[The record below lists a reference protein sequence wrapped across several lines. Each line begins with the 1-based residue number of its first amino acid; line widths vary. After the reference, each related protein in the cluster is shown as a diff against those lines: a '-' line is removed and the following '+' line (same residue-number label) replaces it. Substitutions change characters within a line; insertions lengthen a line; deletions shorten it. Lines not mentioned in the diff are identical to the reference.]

1 MPVELLGTYVPMD
14 RRQALAAG
22 GSLPDRETASVLFA
36 DIAGFTPLTEAL
48 VSSLGPRRGAEELTR
63 LLNTVYTEL
72 VSRVH
77 DFGGSVVCFIG
88 DALVSCFND
97 DPGLRAL
104 ACALQMQR
112 SMEQFQTVPTP
123 QGGTVS
129 LAMKAA
135 VAAGPVRRFLVGN
148 PQVQLLDLL
157 AGATLDRLAEAEHL
171 AGRAEVIAAPEVAR
185 RAGSQLA
192 IDEWRGRFVVVRGLK
207 QHVLPMPWPALSDSD
222 LTPQLLRSYLLPPVY
237 DRVVSGYGE
246 FLAELR
252 PVVALFLRFGGLDYD
267 RDDAAG
273 VKLDAFTGWV
283 QRVVGRY
290 GGYVLLLTTGDKGSH
305 LYAIFG
311 ALDAHEDDCERAVAA
326 AIDLRQPSTE
336 LDFITGMQ
344 IGISQ
349 GRARVGAYGAKTRRT
364 YSALGEAVNLAAR
377 LMEVAPVGEIRCS
390 EPVYK
395 SARSRFAFDTL
406 PAVTLKGISQPQ
418 ALYRPT
424 ARVRKRAI
432 RDEGD
437 LIGRRAEL
445 KTLERSLQQVQA
457 GSSRLLLL
465 EGEAGIGKSRLVNE
479 LCRLAREGGIAWLL
493 GAGDSVEQHTPYR
506 TWREII
512 LSFFNLDAGMD
523 PTEQQSRVH
532 EQVTALN
539 VAYGDRAPLLNDILG
554 LDFPETNLTRSYD
567 PKLRQESL
575 AALVGD
581 LLQQKA
587 AVGPL
592 VVIVED
598 AHWLDSLSWELV
610 VSVAR
615 ALVKQ
620 PLLLVLTL
628 RPLEEPIPPQYA
640 ALSKLEGAEKLRLE
654 SMPLEETVALAAAQ
668 LGLTPSTLPAEV
680 ADFIAERAGGNPFY
694 AGELICALR
703 DRGLIVVEGDN
714 CTLVGDSEALRESVP
729 DTLEGVVLS
738 RLDRLPAEEQ
748 LTLKV
753 AAVIGRGF
761 LLRTLRDVYPK
772 QIVTNALQSH
782 LDNSSQRGLTL
793 LETKEPEQS
802 YVFKH
807 VVTQQV
813 AYDTLLFGQRREL
826 HREVAGWYEQSY
838 VENLRPYYPLLVFH
852 WNRAGNAKRECRYC
866 QLAGQQASAQYA
878 TAEAVTYFSRALEL
892 IEHLDK
898 DIQKEKRFEVLQGRV
913 KVYALL
919 GRVEEERGDLD
930 TLLSTADSLATAAK
944 KAEVLLLWSDFHNRG
959 GQFKAGLEKAEDAL
973 AIMRESSDAPGEARA
988 LMNIGNA
995 LEGQAEFQQA
1005 RDRVEKALT
1014 LFRSA
1019 NEPDGQATILKALG
1033 IISARLGEFSQAM
1046 EHFLGARAIYHQ
1058 LDNKKGEADILG
1070 NLGALHYFLGHYEQV
1085 IEYTQQAQTLFHD
1098 IGNRIG
1104 LAKCLTNLG
1113 NSYSALGAFAEG
1125 LSCHEQALDI
1135 YRQLEDDDGC
1145 ADSYCN
1151 LGIAHEA
1158 LGVGGHP
1165 ELTLRSHGECAQ
1177 LKKAVNCCTQAL
1189 TLYTKIGNRRGE
1201 TLCNFNLGSTH
1212 LCIGKTEAAE
1222 PYLQLA
1228 VKSGRELGLNGLAAR
1243 SLSALARVSIQK
1255 GIPVKALEQS
1265 TQAIDLL
1272 GDQVLPEAD
1281 EIHFTH
1287 LIALMANGRVDEGLP
1302 HLELAYRSVVERAKT
1317 IQDHTLRTSFL
1328 SAYREILTTWEKHQ
1342 NPSPDT

>member
-1 MPVELLGTYVPMD
+1 MPVDLLTTYLPMD

-22 GSLPDRETASVLFA
+22 DSLPDRETASVLFA

-112 SMEQFQTVPTP
+112 SMEKFQTVPTP
-123 QGGTVS
+123 QGGAVS
-129 LAMKAA
+129 LATKAA

-148 PQVQLLDLL
+148 PEVQLLDLL

-171 AGRAEVIAAPEVAR
+171 AGRGEVIAASEVAR

-192 IDEWRGRFVVVRGLK
+192 MDEWRGQFGVVGELK
-207 QHVLPMPWPALSDSD
+207 EPVLPIPWPALSDSD
-222 LTPQLLRSYLLPPVY
+222 LTPQLLRPFLLPPVY
-237 DRVVSGYGE
+237 DRVVTGYGE

-252 PVVALFLRFGGLDYD
+252 PVVSLFLRFGGLDYD
-267 RDDAAG
+267 RDAAAG

-305 LYAIFG
+305 LYAVFG
-311 ALDAHEDDCERAVAA
+311 ALDAHEDNCERAVAA

-377 LMEVAPVGEIRCS
+377 LMEAAPVGEIRCS
-390 EPVYK
+390 EQVYR

-406 PAVTLKGISQPQ
+406 PAVTLKGISQSQ

-437 LIGRRAEL
+437 LIGRHAEL
-445 KTLERSLQQVQA
+445 KTLKRSLQQAKA
-457 GSSRLLLL
+457 GPLRLLLL

-479 LCRLAREGGIAWLL
+479 LCQLAREARITWLL

-506 TWREII
+506 AWREIM
-512 LSFFNLDAGMD
+512 LSFFNLDDGMD
-523 PTEQQSRVH
+523 PSEQQSQVH

-539 VAYGDRAPLLNDILG
+539 MAYEDRVPLLNDILG
-554 LDFPETNLTRSYD
+554 LDFPESNLTRSYD

-575 AALVGD
+575 AALVGE
-581 LLQQKA
+581 LLQQSA
-587 AVGPL
+587 AIGPL
-592 VVIVED
+592 VIIVED

-610 VSVAR
+610 ASVAC
-615 ALVKQ
+615 ALAKK

-640 ALSKLEGAEKLRLE
+640 TLSKLEGAEMLRLE

-668 LGLTPSTLPAEV
+668 LGLRPSTLPADV
-680 ADFIAERAGGNPFY
+680 AAFVAERAGGNPFY
-694 AGELICALR
+694 AAELVCALR

-738 RLDRLPAEEQ
+738 RLDRLSAEEQ

-761 LLRTLRDVYPK
+761 LLRTLHDVYPK
-772 QIVTNALQSH
+772 QIVANALQSH

-793 LETKEPEQS
+793 LETKGPEPS

-826 HREVAGWYEQSY
+826 HRKVAGWYEQSY

-852 WNRAGNAKRECRYC
+852 WNRAGNAEHECCYC

-898 DIQKEKRFEVLQGRV
+898 DIQKERCFEVLQGRA

-930 TLLSTADSLATAAK
+930 TLLSTAESLATPAK
-944 KAEVLLLWSDFHNRG
+944 KAEVLLFWSDFHNRG
-959 GQFKAGLEKAEDAL
+959 GQFRAGLEKAEDAL
-973 AIMRESSDAPGEARA
+973 AIMRESSDAPGKARA
-988 LMNIGNA
+988 LMHIGNA
-995 LEGQAEFQQA
+995 LEGQGEFQKA
-1005 RDRVEKALT
+1005 RDHVKKALT
-1014 LFRSA
+1014 LSRSA
-1019 NEPDGQATILKALG
+1019 DETDGQATSLKALG
-1033 IISARLGEFSQAM
+1033 IISARTGEFSEAM
-1046 EHFLGARAIYHQ
+1046 EHFIEARDLYHR

-1070 NLGALHYFLGHYEQV
+1070 NLGALHYVLGQYEQV
-1085 IEYTQQAQTLFHD
+1085 IEYTKQAQQLFHD
-1098 IGNRIG
+1098 MGNRIG

-1113 NSYSALGAFAEG
+1113 NSYSALGEFARG
-1125 LSCHEQALDI
+1125 KSCHERALDI

-1151 LGIAHEA
+1151 LGIAYEA
-1158 LGVGGHP
+1158 LGVGGNP
-1165 ELTLRSHGECAQ
+1165 ELALHSHGDSPQ

-1189 TLYTKIGNRRGE
+1189 RLYTKIGNRRGE

-1212 LCIGKTEAAE
+1212 LCSGNTEEAE
-1222 PYLQLA
+1222 LLLQSSLLL
-1228 VKSGRELGLNGLAAR
+1228 SRELGLNDLATR
-1243 SLSALARVSIQK
+1243 SLSAMARASIQR
-1255 GIPVKALEQS
+1255 GLPEQALEQS
-1265 TQAIDLL
+1265 ARAIDLL

-1287 LIALMANGRVDEGLP
+1287 FITLAANARLDEALP
-1302 HLELAYRSVVERAKT
+1302 HLELAHRSVVERAKT
-1317 IQDHTLRTSFL
+1317 IKDDTLGASFL
-1328 SAYREILTTWEKHQ
+1328 SAYQEILTTWEKHQ
-1342 NPSPDT
+1342 TPSPDT